1 MQIASDFILRFLM
14 SICFIQDKTN
24 TTQILWI
31 IFMAVVGM
39 MAIEFTPWLRR
50 KSRIFKLIPGALLA
64 ILCSSFIE
72 YCIVRPLGSKT
83 PLVQD
88 KSHLNQDGVI
98 PLPFFLNKQF
108 DMTKLKMD
116 KNDWLRILHQ
126 GYMLAAIGTVESML
140 TMKIVDAN
148 TGTLGWG
155 NRQEFAVGFANVVA
169 GFLGGMGGTAMIG
182 LSTIVR
188 DSNDVF
194 VNVYNDV

>member
-1 MQIASDFILRFLM
+1 
-14 SICFIQDKTN
+14 
-24 TTQILWI
+24 
-31 IFMAVVGM
+31 MAIVGM

-64 ILCSSFIE
+64 ILCALFIE
-72 YCIVRPLGSKT
+72 YVIVRPTGSNT

-88 KSHLNQDGVI
+88 KSPLYQDEVI
-98 PLPFFLNKQF
+98 PIPFYLNSSF
-108 DMTKLKMD
+108 DMSKVKWD
-116 KNDWLRILHQ
+116 KNGWLRILHQ

-188 DSNDVF
+188 IF
-194 VNVYNDV
+194 L

>member
-1 MQIASDFILRFLM
+1 MA
-14 SICFIQDKTN
+14 
-24 TTQILWI
+24 I
-31 IFMAVVGM
+31 IGM

-50 KSRIFKLIPGALLA
+50 KSRIFKFIPGALLA
-64 ILCSSFIE
+64 ILCAFFIE
-72 YCIVRPLGSKT
+72 YVIVRPSGKKT

-88 KSHLNQDGVI
+88 KSPLTMEGII
-98 PLPFFLNKQF
+98 PLPFFINKQF
-108 DMTKLKMD
+108 DMTKLKWD
-116 KNDWLRILHQ
+116 KRCWLRILRQ
-126 GYMLAAIGTVESML
+126 GYMLAAIGTIESML

-188 DSNDVF
+188 GLCLSCR
-194 VNVYNDV
+194 

>member
-1 MQIASDFILRFLM
+1 
-14 SICFIQDKTN
+14 
-24 TTQILWI
+24 
-31 IFMAVVGM
+31 M

-64 ILCSSFIE
+64 ILCALFIE
-72 YCIVRPLGSKT
+72 YVIVRPTGSKT

-88 KSHLNQDGVI
+88 KSELKKDTVI
-98 PLPFFLNKQF
+98 PLPYFMNKQF
-108 DMTKLKMD
+108 DMTQLKWD
-116 KNDWLRILHQ
+116 KDCWFKILRQ

-169 GFLGGMGGTAMIG
+169 GLLGGMGGTAMIG

-188 DSNDVF
+188 HILLRLGTKYIMHSHNWDLLSLFFMDL
-194 VNVYNDV
+194 YRIA